1 MTSSAS
7 PVPASTRVG
16 PQEPSALAPA
26 SISAVAS
33 PPSPLFQWCMG
44 FDCFADQKIQVAI
57 LLLDPDRSPAIAAAC
72 AAFPAVGP
80 CQMIAAGLCKPD
92 TAQTVLQEAL
102 NCLGIEKT
110 EPTLGFGPPG
120 KTAEAA
126 LAGWAQA
133 VSRSWAAIEELD
145 AEGPG
150 HRWRAWATDF
160 GDGRTVESMFP
171 RHTISSQEGREAS
184 AKKMACAVLSVLRE
198 RAEAVLGKG
207 VVLDSRIVEYGL
219 HLHDDTDRQNEG
231 WARAVAERRTLRK
244 SASGKSCVDDSAE
257 KNGADLAMLR
267 AESSKPMRL

>member
-1 MTSSAS
+1 VPVSA
-7 PVPASTRVG
+7 P
-16 PQEPSALAPA
+16 
-26 SISAVAS
+26 ISAVAPS
-33 PPSPLFQWCMG
+33 ASPLFQWSMG
-44 FDCFADQKIQVAI
+44 FDCFADKEIKVAV
-57 LLLDPDRSPAIAAAC
+57 LLLDPDRSPAVMAAC

-92 TAQTVLQEAL
+92 TAQIVLQEAL
-102 NCLGIEKT
+102 NCLGIEKA

-120 KTAEAA
+120 KTAETA
-126 LAGWAQA
+126 LPGWAQA

-231 WARAVAERRTLRK
+231 WARAVAERRALRK
-244 SASGKSCVDDSAE
+244 SASGKSGVDDSAE
-257 KNGADLAMLR
+257 KNGADLAMLS